1 MRTLITLRTNA
12 TKEDLLQVKDA
23 EIARLREQFLLSVP
37 TARLINAA
45 RTPAANWT
53 RNPTN
58 ISDDLDTSILQ
69 TLPGRRGKAPP
80 VESFTGEESSVH
92 WDDWLPTL
100 ERAATWNNW
109 SEQEKLIQLAGHL
122 RGEPKENGT

>member
-1 MRTLITLRTNA
+1 M
-12 TKEDLLQVKDA
+12 LQAKDA
-23 EIARLREQFLLSVP
+23 EITKLQKQLSILEAP
-37 TARLINAA
+37 SASSIITAS
-45 RTPAANWT
+45 TPGTTAT

-58 ISDDLDTSILQ
+58 ISDDRETLILQ
-69 TLPGRRGKAPP
+69 TLSSRRGKAPP

-109 SEQEKLIQLAGHL
+109 SEQEKLIQLAEHL
-122 RGEPKENGT
+122 HGRAQKDGT